1 MCKLNIK
8 TKLFLIITGGVLLVA
23 GLLLAFY
30 LKALPAIVSN
40 SKVIEFVENTAS
52 KTLGINLDI
61 QNPILKT
68 SIKPVIAF
76 SLDEL
81 SITKDEKSLFEL
93 TKLNSKVSFA
103 HIFKHRIDVETFGLD
118 YIFVDVNKLMALM
131 PASEKKQTNQKSKL
145 FVNLFDSLLYV
156 KKCLILYDIT
166 PELSMKLSG
175 ADMEITDTRNPKMVK
190 FKVKVDVNQ
199 KNKEFFS
206 LMFKDWDRVYIK
218 DHKLF
223 VEDCFL
229 KIGQSPVYINY
240 IADDEKN
247 FDLTVASKKFDLT
260 HVINLINSNLLIP
273 NGSEM
278 LSYVKNVKGDF
289 GFVVKMNN
297 KDGIKGKVKLHNAA
311 LNIVP
316 LGDLKVDANAGE
328 IEINNHDVLL
338 KDFKGYYNNSKSN
351 SLTMDGTV
359 RDYMKTCAT
368 NIVINTFATDAF
380 AKNNLSKL
388 VGYPIS
394 IKGAIGTRLIVDILN
409 NKVDL
414 VWMSKVKKGDD
425 ILIDGASFSPVGY
438 DRAVKGDFHLVGNM
452 LNIESINYYIA
463 SEINK
468 NSKGIKPIL
477 TVFGNVDVSTAKIHN
492 LGFDVPKP
500 LPSEFLNVLIGQK
513 LFRKGLI
520 AGNLEFLNT
529 GKIPELKGKLTMD
542 QVRIPSQR
550 LSIRKAE
557 MVTENGR
564 INLKA
569 NGRYKRSQYEF
580 NGSILNQ
587 VLFPIVIKDVNLKIE
602 DMDIARVINSMNQQ
616 PSGPVQQEV
625 KADVIAKSTKVV
637 DDIEDED
644 NDEAND
650 AVTFNAGILIVER
663 CIFNLVKGNYN
674 DVQISDLKANLT
686 LDKDGILEIK
696 SNRFNIAEGISSL
709 KVRCDLKQHL
719 YNLVLGVKDVNS
731 DILATAMLNLKKE
744 ISGKAS
750 GVISINTDDSLKL
763 NGFIKFVIKDGTIGK
778 VGLIE
783 YALKFASLFRNPL
796 AMISPSTI
804 VDLVNIPEGN
814 FERITGDIE
823 MKDNIIEKINI
834 KSVSP
839 QLSSF
844 IVGRFDLVTR
854 DATLRI
860 YTKFSSKD
868 KGFTGF
874 MRNISLNSLANRVP
888 LSSRNDSNY
897 YSAELSQLPDIEADE
912 KDCQV
917 FLTTVD
923 GDVEHNNFLSSLKKI
938 K

>member
-1 MCKLNIK
+1 MCKLNMK

-52 KTLGINLDI
+52 KTLGIKLDI

-68 SIKPVIAF
+68 SIKPVVAF

-81 SITKDEKSLFEL
+81 SITKDEKPLFEL
-93 TKLNSKVSFA
+93 TKLNSEVSFS
-103 HIFKHRIDVETFGLD
+103 HILKNRIDVEKFGLD
-118 YIFVDVNKLMALM
+118 YVFADVNKLMALVH
-131 PASEKKQTNQKSKL
+131 ASEKKQTEQKSKL

-175 ADMEITDTRNPKMVK
+175 ADMEITDTRNPKMVR
-190 FKVKVDVNQ
+190 FKVKVDVN
-199 KNKEFFS
+199 KNNKEFLS

-240 IADDEKN
+240 VADDEKN
-247 FDLTVASKKFDLT
+247 FDLTVASKKFDLK

-289 GFVVKMNN
+289 GFIVKMNN
-297 KDGIKGKVKLHNAA
+297 NDGIKGKVKLHNAA
-311 LNIVP
+311 LSIVP
-316 LGDLKVDANAGE
+316 LGDLKVDADAGE

-338 KDFKGYYNNSKSN
+338 KGFKGYYNNSKSN

-644 NDEAND
+644 NEEAND
-650 AVTFNAGILIVER
+650 AVTFNAGILVVER
-663 CIFNLVKGNYN
+663 CIFNLVKGHYN

-709 KVRCDLKQHL
+709 RVHCDLKHHL
-719 YNLVLGVKDVNS
+719 YKLVLGVKDVNS

-750 GVISINTDDSLKL
+750 GIISIDTDETLKL

-814 FERITGDIE
+814 FERITGDIA
-823 MKDNIIEKINI
+823 MKNNVIEKINI
-834 KSVSP
+834 KSSSP

-844 IVGRFDLVTR
+844 IVGRFDLETR

-860 YTKFSSKD
+860 YTKFSNKN
-868 KGFTGF
+868 KGFAGF

-897 YSAELSQLPDIEADE
+897 YSTELSQLPDIDADE
-912 KDCQV
+912 RDCQV